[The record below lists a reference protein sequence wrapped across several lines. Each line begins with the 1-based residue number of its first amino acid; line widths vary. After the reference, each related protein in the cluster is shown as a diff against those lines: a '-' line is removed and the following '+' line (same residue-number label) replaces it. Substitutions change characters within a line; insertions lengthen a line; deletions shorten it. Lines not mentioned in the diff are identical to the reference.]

1 MTVSTVEVQKH
12 IRCKPG
18 DVARYVLVPGDPGR
32 ARRIAQRFDEARLIA
47 ENREYVV
54 FTGSYKG
61 VPVSVCST
69 GIGGP
74 SASIAIEELI
84 RAGAD
89 TFIRVGSAGA
99 RQPDIGIGEVIV
111 VTGAYRGDGTS
122 AEYVPPPYPAIADL
136 DVTQA
141 LCEAV
146 RRSGRVL
153 RKGISYTRDAYYVR
167 DERLARLLTDAG
179 VVCSEQECATL
190 FIVASVRKA
199 RAGAVVGTDSNIWL
213 AEQPSLSE
221 KEALFKA
228 AEQAEIEIALEAV
241 RLLCETVDK
250 PSSPH

>member
-1 MTVSTVEVQKH
+1 MVEVQKH

-61 VPVSVCST
+61 IPVSVCST

-84 RAGAD
+84 RVGAD

-122 AEYVPPPYPAIADL
+122 VEYIPLPYPAMADL

-141 LCEAV
+141 LCEAT
-146 RRSGRVL
+146 RRSGRVV
-153 RKGISYTRDAYYVR
+153 RRGISFTRDAYYVR
-167 DERLARLLTDAG
+167 DDQLARQLTDAG

-190 FIVASVRKA
+190 FVVASIRKA

-213 AEQPSLSE
+213 KEQPSLRE
-221 KEALFKA
+221 KEALFSV
-228 AEQAEIEIALEAV
+228 AERAVIEIALEAV
-241 RLLCETVDK
+241 RLLHETIDGPRPVDR
-250 PSSPH
+250 S